1 LREKPK
7 EEIEAEEP
15 MRVVA
20 FNTAPE
26 ASHVAAIL
34 ADQGYETEII
44 DCDGSGAA
52 RAREIS
58 EAANMALWAR
68 AFLLTNCETDHLG
81 QVLASNFG
89 RIVLNRRPTAARAKF
104 A

>member
-1 LREKPK
+1 
-7 EEIEAEEP
+7 

-20 FNTAPE
+20 FHTEPE

-34 ADQGYETEII
+34 TEQGYETELI
-44 DCDGSGAA
+44 DCDGSTPA

-58 EAANMALWAR
+58 EAANQAFWAR
-68 AFLLTNCETDHLG
+68 AFVVTNCESDHLG
-81 QVLASNFG
+81 YIVSKNSGQV
-89 RIVLNRRPTAARAKF
+89 VLNRRPRAEKKS